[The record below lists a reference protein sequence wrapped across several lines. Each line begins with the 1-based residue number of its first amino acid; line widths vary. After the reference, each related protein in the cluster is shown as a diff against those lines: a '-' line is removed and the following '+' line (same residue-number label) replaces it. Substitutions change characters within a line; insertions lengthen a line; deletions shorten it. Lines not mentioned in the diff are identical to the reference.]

1 MSKPIGKP
9 IIGAFVLGAVAIAV
23 AGIFVLGGGKF
34 LKKKYM
40 RVMFFDGSVKGLRV
54 GAPVTFRGVKIGTV
68 SDIVIRAN
76 AKDLTTRIPVVVEV
90 DPDSIETTEGQ
101 LDDQLSRLIEKGLRA
116 KLELQSMVT
125 GQLQIELDFMPDK
138 EARLVGG
145 KTKYPEIPTVPS
157 MLSKFAKNL
166 EEIPLTEISRRV
178 TAILARIEEFMDNPA
193 LGQSVPNLNRTILE
207 AQKLME
213 DMRGHVDRLMGSAAT
228 TIGHADELMV
238 NVNKQI
244 NPLSTSVKKTA
255 DAVTEAANDARPAI
269 NEVGKAFSNIATL
282 TGKGSEERRQLNR
295 TLKELQAAARSIKV
309 WAEYLE
315 RNPEALIRG
324 KGRSKRR

>member
-9 IIGAFVLGAVAIAV
+9 LIGAFVLGAVAIAV
-23 AGIFVLGGGKF
+23 AGIFVLGSGKF

-40 RVMFFDGSVKGLRV
+40 QVMYFDGSVKGLKV

-68 SDIVIRAN
+68 SDIAIRAN
-76 AKDLTTRIPVVVEV
+76 AQDLTTRIPVVVEV
-90 DPDSIETTEGQ
+90 DPDSIETSDGRLE
-101 LDDQLSRLIEKGLRA
+101 DQFTRLIEKGLRA

-138 EARLVGG
+138 EARLLGG

-157 MLSKFAKNL
+157 TLSKFAREL
-166 EEIPLTEISRRV
+166 EKIPLPEIAGRLS
-178 TAILARIEEFMDNPA
+178 AILASVEKLIDNPA
-193 LGQSVPNLNRTILE
+193 LEQSVNNLSQTILNL
-207 AQKLME
+207 QKLVK
-213 DMRGHVDRLMGSAAT
+213 DVGSHVDPLLSSAAAAM
-228 TIGHADELMV
+228 GHTDELV
-238 NVNKQI
+238 LNVNKQI
-244 NPLSTSVKKTA
+244 DPLAADVKKTA
-255 DAVTEAANDARPAI
+255 AAVTDLANDARPAI
-269 NEVGKAFSNIATL
+269 NEVDKAFSNIATL
-282 TGKGSEERRQLNR
+282 TGKGSEERRQLDR

-324 KGRSKRR
+324 KGRSRR

>member
-9 IIGAFVLGAVAIAV
+9 FIGAFVLGAIAIAV

-40 RVMFFDGSVKGLRV
+40 QVMYFDGSVKGLKV

-68 SDIVIRAN
+68 SDITIRAN
-76 AKDLTTRIPVVVEV
+76 AQDLTTRIPVVVEV
-90 DPDSIETTEGQ
+90 DPDSIETTDGRLE
-101 LDDQLSRLIEKGLRA
+101 DQLTRLIEKGLRA

-138 EARLVGG
+138 ATRLVGG

-157 MLSKFAKNL
+157 TLSKLAKNL
-166 EEIPLTEISRRV
+166 EEIPLTEISQRV
-178 TAILARIEEFMDNPA
+178 SAILARIEEFMENPA
-193 LGQSVPNLNRTILE
+193 LDQSVQNLNRTILE
-207 AQKLME
+207 AQKLIE
-213 DMRGHVDRLMGSAAT
+213 DVRGHVDPIMGSAKTA
-228 TIGHADELMV
+228 IGHADELMV
-238 NVNKQI
+238 NFNKQI
-244 NPLSTSVKKTA
+244 EPLAASAKKTA
-255 DAVTEAANDARPAI
+255 DAVTEAANAASPAI
-269 NEVGKAFSNIATL
+269 NEVGKAISNIATL
-282 TGKGSEERRQLNR
+282 TGKGSDERRQLDR